1 MQTIPLQNNA
11 VQTSKLLPLLFAG
24 IKEDE
29 PLTVLH
35 IGPALPDTVDFFCD
49 YRCKLH
55 FVDLFDDLPLAETED
70 SPRLQEQVDTL
81 LDIQPD
87 TRFDLCLFWD
97 IFNYL
102 ERDAILALMANLRE
116 HLKPR
121 TLAHRFSTHNTRI
134 RPQGQFYGVL
144 QPDTLSCRI
153 RSSEPEC
160 YAPHSQRKLQDM
172 LYCFTLE
179 RSVLLP
185 DSRLELLLR
194 VKR

>member
-1 MQTIPLQNNA
+1 MRTIPLQNNP
-11 VQTSKLLPLLFAG
+11 VQVAKLLPLLFAS
-24 IKEDE
+24 INEDE

-35 IGPALPDTVDFFCD
+35 VGPALPDTVDFFCD

-55 FVDLFDDLPLAETED
+55 FVDLFEELPLVAMED
-70 SPRLQEQVDTL
+70 SPPLQHQMNAL
-81 LDIQPD
+81 LNIPPDI
-87 TRFDLCLFWD
+87 RFDLCLFWD

-102 ERDAILALMANLRE
+102 ERDTILALMASLRE
-116 HLKPR
+116 HLKPS
-121 TLAHRFSTHNTRI
+121 TLAHMFSMHNTRI

-144 QPDTLSCRI
+144 QPDTLSCRV
-153 RSSEPEC
+153 RRHEPEC

-172 LYCFTLE
+172 LYCFTLD

>member
-70 SPRLQEQVDTL
+70 SPRLQ
-81 LDIQPD
+81 
-87 TRFDLCLFWD
+87 
-97 IFNYL
+97 
-102 ERDAILALMANLRE
+102 
-116 HLKPR
+116 
-121 TLAHRFSTHNTRI
+121 
-134 RPQGQFYGVL
+134 
-144 QPDTLSCRI
+144 
-153 RSSEPEC
+153 
-160 YAPHSQRKLQDM
+160 
-172 LYCFTLE
+172 
-179 RSVLLP
+179 
-185 DSRLELLLR
+185 
-194 VKR
+194 